1 MGCRLQSCV
10 ISKSDSTMR
19 QFFEIFGGEIIP
31 TKKSVLDSYLVAIC
45 NICENRLVHGRCPLG
60 YCEKYHVQR
69 RSYGL

>member
-1 MGCRLQSCV
+1 
-10 ISKSDSTMR
+10 MR
-19 QFFEIFGGEIIP
+19 QVFEIFGGEIIP